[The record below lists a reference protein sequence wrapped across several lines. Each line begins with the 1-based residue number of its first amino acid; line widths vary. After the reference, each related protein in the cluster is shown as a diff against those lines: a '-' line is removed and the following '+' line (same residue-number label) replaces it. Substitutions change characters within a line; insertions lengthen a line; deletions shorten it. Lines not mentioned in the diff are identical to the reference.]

1 MLCDQCKKNIATTH
15 IRSSV
20 NGVVVEKNLCSSCAA
35 QGGYSQ
41 FSQNGLVN
49 MLAGLFGD
57 SYSIDSSKPNTRCHC
72 CGASFSDIAQSGR
85 MGCSNCYTV
94 FSEQLFPSLQ
104 RLHGKTKHIGKIPL
118 NAPSEIRIK
127 SRLEQL
133 KGDLKRAVSEEN
145 FEQAAKLRDEIRQLE
160 ANENI

>member
-1 MLCDQCKKNIATTH
+1 MLCDQCKMNIATTH

-35 QGGYSQ
+35 QSGYSQ

-57 SYSIDSSKPNTRCHC
+57 SYSIDSSKPNMRCQC
-72 CGASFSDIAQSGR
+72 CKAAFSDIAQTGK
-85 MGCSNCYTV
+85 MGCSNCYTI

-104 RLHGKTKHIGKIPL
+104 RLHGKTKHIGKIPA

-127 SRLEQL
+127 SKLEQL
-133 KGDLKRAVSEEN
+133 KSDLKRAVSEEK
-145 FEQAAKLRDEIRQLE
+145 FEQAAKLRDEIKQLE
-160 ANENI
+160 TDDNI